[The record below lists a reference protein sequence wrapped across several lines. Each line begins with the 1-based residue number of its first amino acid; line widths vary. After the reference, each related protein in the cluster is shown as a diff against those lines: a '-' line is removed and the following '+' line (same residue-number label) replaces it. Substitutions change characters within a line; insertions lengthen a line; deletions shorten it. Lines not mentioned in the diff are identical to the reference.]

1 METRDLAV
9 ENNDPNFSG
18 TETYTADL
26 KVGDKVTIDTRG
38 NVFDYTLVDEA
49 GTELVTIE
57 INGTFGTDIKKD
69 GKYTMTVS
77 GKGEFKLT
85 WGNVDNSLEILKK

>member
-1 METRDLAV
+1 MEKRDLAV
-9 ENNDPNFSG
+9 EINDPKFSG

-49 GTELVTIE
+49 GTELVSVN
-57 INGTFGTDIKKD
+57 INGFIGTDINED

-85 WGNVDNSLEILKK
+85 WGNVDNSLEILEK